1 MSIEP
6 TKLKPNLH
14 QSYSNGFFLLRMPL
28 IINGQPAEI
37 NYNDKGMLA
46 LNCRYPSLSIT
57 FDALFN
63 DVSTVV
69 KEYGLAGITNYWCE
83 DVPLFQLKL
92 STLDGMKKFIS
103 TAEAVQNEL
112 ASKISAQLSEQQ
124 RIFCPSTSQSNLL
137 VIVHTEVFLVT
148 PDPISKDA
156 VLRVMTAEPE
166 NLSAC
171 LSLWRESIVFD
182 FGALFRAYRTRHE
195 KDCG

>member
-6 TKLKPNLH
+6 TKLKLHPH

-28 IINGQPAEI
+28 IINAQPAEI
-37 NYNDKGMLA
+37 SYNDKGMLT
-46 LNCRYPSLSIT
+46 LNCRYPNFGIT
-57 FDALFN
+57 FDSLFN
-63 DVSTVV
+63 EVSTVV
-69 KEYGLAGITNYWCE
+69 EKYGLSGVTNYWCE
-83 DVPLFQLKL
+83 DVPLFQLKF
-92 STLDGMKKFIS
+92 STPDGMKKFIS

-112 ASKISAQLSEQQ
+112 ASRISTRLAEQQ
-124 RIFCPSTSQSNLL
+124 RVLYPDTSKADLP

-148 PDPISKDA
+148 PDPINRDA
-156 VLRVMTAEPE
+156 DLRVVTAE

-182 FGALFRAYRTRHE
+182 FGALFRAYRTKQE